1 MKYIEVYHSSN
12 SINSTDQIIREG
24 FNPNYIGTSYGSS
37 FGKGFYFSPS
47 YEYTCTYNTE
57 NPYLIKCSINVSEK

>member
-47 YEYTCTYNTE
+47 YEYTSTYNTE